1 MLCICVDLVIVIEYV
16 VCLFRDFN
24 GYLEKQE
31 NNIVFKMILLD
42 IDELCLNFL
51 FNILI
56 LLERVRYFFLYFLE
70 INENFFLYLK

>member
-1 MLCICVDLVIVIEYV
+1 MLCICIDLVIVIEYV

-56 LLERVRYFFLYFLE
+56 LLERVFFF
-70 INENFFLYLK
+70 IFFIVNENFFLYLK